1 MIFMAKEW
9 LKSVKTDLLT
19 IEKII
24 NEADLSHIVAFHSR
38 QAVEK
43 SFKALLENRKIDF
56 KKQHDLIKLK
66 NKIDNFDVNQ
76 DTLDTLNKLYID
88 SRYPGE
94 LGLLPHGKPTTA
106 DAKDFFDFAC
116 EIYDKVN
123 AILKEED

>member
-1 MIFMAKEW
+1 MTVMAKEW
-9 LKSVKTDLLT
+9 LKSAKTDLLT

-24 NEADLSHIVAFHSR
+24 NEADLSHVVAFHSQ

-56 KKQHDLIKLK
+56 KKQHDLIKIK
-66 NKIDNFDVNQ
+66 NKIDDFDADQ

-94 LGLLPHGKPTTA
+94 LGLLPYGKPTIQ
-106 DAKDFFDFAC
+106 DAKNFFDFAC
-116 EIYDKVN
+116 EIYDKID

>member
-9 LKSVKTDLLT
+9 LKSAKTDLLT

-24 NEADLSHIVAFHSR
+24 NEADLSHVVAFHSQ

-56 KKQHDLIKLK
+56 KKQHDLIKIK
-66 NKIDNFDVNQ
+66 NKIDDFDADQ

-94 LGLLPHGKPTTA
+94 LGLLPYGKPTIQ
-106 DAKDFFDFAC
+106 DAKNFFDFAC
-116 EIYDKVN
+116 EIYDKIDT
-123 AILKEED
+123 ILKEEN

>member
-1 MIFMAKEW
+1 MTVMAKEW
-9 LKSVKTDLLT
+9 LKSAKTDLLT

-24 NEADLSHIVAFHSR
+24 NEADLSHVVAFHSQ

-56 KKQHDLIKLK
+56 KKQHDLIKIK
-66 NKIDNFDVNQ
+66 NKIDDFDADQ

-94 LGLLPHGKPTTA
+94 LGLLPYGKPTIQ
-106 DAKDFFDFAC
+106 DAKNFFDFAC
-116 EIYDKVN
+116 EIYDKID
-123 AILKEED
+123 AILKEEN